1 MRCSMRTKLLLPLL
15 SLGAATVIGIASG
28 PTSYA
33 LAAPTSGDPN
43 LIKAA
48 QTQYGTKQKTMS
60 IALVD
65 TNKGTVKYAHFG
77 ATPTT
82 EYEIGSISKTFVGML
97 LADSITRKE
106 VNESTT
112 LSTLLP
118 LNATA
123 PTGQITLAELASHRS
138 GLPTM
143 PSTPGMIAQSLKYQ
157 FLGANLVPFTQS
169 QLLTQTRATTKLPK
183 KGTYQYS
190 NMGGSLEGHALA
202 AAAKTNYKTLLQN
215 RMLTPLGLSNTRI
228 LSATTDVTP
237 QTTRGYSSGGKLMA
251 PFAGEG
257 YAPSASMRSTIGDMA
272 KYAYSVARDQAPGS
286 SSTTPRL
293 SAAPG
298 QQVGYNWFI
307 DSKGRVWH
315 NGKTGG
321 FASMLKI
328 DRASGRAIVVLS
340 NTAVVVDAGAD
351 ALLENTSL

>member
-1 MRCSMRTKLLLPLL
+1 MRTKVILPLL
-15 SLGAATVIGIASG
+15 SIGVATIVGLANA
-28 PTSYA
+28 PTSHA
-33 LAAPTSGDPN
+33 LAAPTSGNAD

-48 QTQYGTKQKTMS
+48 QAQYGTKQKSMS

-65 TNKGTVKYAHFG
+65 TKKGTVKYANFG
-77 ATPTT
+77 ATTTT

-97 LADSITRKE
+97 MADSITRKE
-106 VNESTT
+106 VSESTT

-118 LNATA
+118 LNATT
-123 PTGQITLAELASHRS
+123 PSGKITLAQLASHRS

-143 PSTPGMIAQSLKYQ
+143 PTTSDVAVQSLKYQ
-157 FLGANLVPFTQS
+157 FLGANLVPFTQN
-169 QLLTQTRATTKLPK
+169 QLLTQTRATKPAQA
-183 KGTYQYS
+183 GTYRYS

-215 RMLTPLGLSNTRI
+215 RMLTPLGLNGTRI
-228 LSATTDVTP
+228 LSSTADVTA
-237 QTTRGYSSGGKLMA
+237 QTTRGYSSGGMKMA

-257 YAPSASMRSTIGDMA
+257 YAPAASMRSTVGDMA
-272 KYAYSVARDQAPGS
+272 KYAYSVARNQAPGS
-286 SSTTPRL
+286 SSTLPRW

-328 DRASGRAIVVLS
+328 DRTTGRAIVVLS

-351 ALLENTSL
+351 ALLENTAL

>member
-1 MRCSMRTKLLLPLL
+1 MRTKVILPLL
-15 SLGAATVIGIASG
+15 SIGVATIVGLANAPASH
-28 PTSYA
+28 A
-33 LAAPTSGDPN
+33 LAAPTSGN
-43 LIKAA
+43 AGLITAA
-48 QTQYGTKQKTMS
+48 QAQYGAKQKSMS
-60 IALVD
+60 IALID
-65 TNKGTVKYAHFG
+65 TKKGTVKYANFG
-77 ATPTT
+77 ATTAT

-97 LADSITRKE
+97 MADSITRKE
-106 VNESTT
+106 VSESTT

-118 LNATA
+118 LNATS
-123 PTGQITLAELASHRS
+123 PSGKITLAELASHRS

-143 PSTPGMIAQSLKYQ
+143 PSTPGMIAQSLQYQ
-157 FLGANLVPFTQS
+157 FFGANLVPFTQS

-183 KGTYQYS
+183 KGAYQYS

-215 RMLTPLGLSNTRI
+215 RMLTPLGLNSTRI
-228 LSATTDVTP
+228 LSSTADVTA
-237 QTTRGYSSGGKLMA
+237 QTTRGYSSAGKKMA

-257 YAPSASMRSTIGDMA
+257 YAPAASMRSTVGDMA
-272 KYAYSVARDQAPGS
+272 KYAYSVARNQAPGS
-286 SSTTPRL
+286 SSTIARW

-351 ALLENTSL
+351 ALLENTAL

>member
-1 MRCSMRTKLLLPLL
+1 MRTKIIFPLL
-15 SLGAATVIGIASG
+15 SLGVAAIVGIANAPSAH
-28 PTSYA
+28 A
-33 LAAPTSGDPN
+33 LAAPTSGDAG

-48 QTQYGTKQKTMS
+48 QAQYGTKQKNMS
-60 IALVD
+60 IALID
-65 TNKGTVKYAHFG
+65 TKKGTVKYANFG
-77 ATPTT
+77 STNNT

-97 LADSITRKE
+97 MADSITRKE
-106 VNESTT
+106 VTESTT

-118 LNATA
+118 LNATS
-123 PTGQITLAELASHRS
+123 PTGKITLAELASHRS
-138 GLPTM
+138 GLPAM
-143 PSTPGMIAQSLKYQ
+143 PSTPGMIAQSLRYQ
-157 FLGANLVPFTQS
+157 LLGANLVPFTQS

-215 RMLTPLGLSNTRI
+215 RMLTPLGLNSTRI
-228 LSATTDVTP
+228 LSSTADVTA
-237 QTTRGYSSGGKLMA
+237 QTTRGYSSGGKKMA

-257 YAPSASMRSTIGDMA
+257 YAPSASMRSTVGDMA
-272 KYAYSVARDQAPGS
+272 KYAYSVARNQAPGI
-286 SSTTPRL
+286 SSTTARW

-351 ALLENTSL
+351 ALLENVSL